1 MEHSTI
7 AAIATA
13 PGAGG
18 IAVVRLSGPESY
30 AVAAK
35 VFHPANPAKRVE
47 DAKGYTA
54 LFGHFMEG
62 EEAFDEGVAL
72 FFRAPHS
79 YTGEDVVELSCHGG
93 SAVARRLVESCIAA
107 GAAPAAPGEYT
118 RRAFLNGKLGLT
130 QAEAVMDL
138 ISADGR
144 QGAALANASLNGA
157 LAKKIG
163 AEKDALTALQAH
175 LAAWVDFPEEDVPEL
190 DEAHLRSVLGS
201 VQETLDGLIR
211 NYQADT
217 VLREGVDCAI
227 VGRPNAGKSSLTNKL
242 TNNDRSI
249 VSNVAGTTRDAI
261 DTMVE
266 HEGQFYTIVDTAGL
280 RKKSV
285 IDEDVEYY
293 GFVRAMRAIDRAE
306 VVLLVIDSTIGLT
319 DQDQRVAGMAAE
331 RGCAMVV
338 VLNKWDLVEG
348 PDAKAEVRERIEDRL
363 KFVGYAPVIAISAL
377 SGKNVQRIWG
387 AINEAH
393 ANYSKSISTSR
404 LNNWLQD
411 IREFGHTISKGKR
424 ILKLKYVTQTG
435 VQPPFFTFFCNHPDL
450 VEPSFER
457 YLENRLRST
466 FDFTG
471 TPINLKFKKKD

>member
-1 MEHSTI
+1 
-7 AAIATA
+7 
-13 PGAGG
+13 
-18 IAVVRLSGPESY
+18 
-30 AVAAK
+30 
-35 VFHPANPAKRVE
+35 
-47 DAKGYTA
+47 
-54 LFGHFMEG
+54 
-62 EEAFDEGVAL
+62 
-72 FFRAPHS
+72 
-79 YTGEDVVELSCHGG
+79 
-93 SAVARRLVESCIAA
+93 
-107 GAAPAAPGEYT
+107 
-118 RRAFLNGKLGLT
+118 
-130 QAEAVMDL
+130 
-138 ISADGR
+138 
-144 QGAALANASLNGA
+144 
-157 LAKKIG
+157 
-163 AEKDALTALQAH
+163 
-175 LAAWVDFPEEDVPEL
+175 
-190 DEAHLRSVLGS
+190 
-201 VQETLDGLIR
+201 
-211 NYQADT
+211 
-217 VLREGVDCAI
+217 
-227 VGRPNAGKSSLTNKL
+227 
-242 TNNDRSI
+242 
-249 VSNVAGTTRDAI
+249 
-261 DTMVE
+261 MVE

-450 VEPSFER
+450 VEHSFER
-457 YLENRLRST
+457 YLQNRLRST